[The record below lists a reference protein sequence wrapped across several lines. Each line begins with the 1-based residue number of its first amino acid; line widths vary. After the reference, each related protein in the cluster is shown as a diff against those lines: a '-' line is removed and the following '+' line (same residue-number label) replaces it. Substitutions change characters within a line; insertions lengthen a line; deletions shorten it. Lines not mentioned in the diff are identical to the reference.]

1 MTQVLAA
8 FIAIPYG
15 LSLLMRGSDG
25 LNRGT
30 YSSGEAGL
38 LAGVGGA
45 LILTS
50 LAMLLGASYAG
61 ILTAIA
67 LVVGL
72 WVVLRRKLFERGRL
86 TASDVTGPGVLA
98 LFLIALIFAD
108 I

>member
-15 LSLLMRGSDG
+15 LSVLMRGSDG

-30 YSSGEAGL
+30 YSAREAGL

-50 LAMLLGASYAG
+50 LAMLMGLRYAG
-61 ILTAIA
+61 FLTIAA
-67 LVVGL
+67 LVVGA
-72 WVVLRRKLFERGRL
+72 VLNVRQQYHRRGIV
-86 TASDVTGPGVLA
+86 TASDIATKFVLA
-98 LFLIALIFAD
+98 GFLTLLIVAGL
-108 I
+108 